1 MLSRELLLEIFR
13 LWQKGAD
20 AHRNTGACDVCEKD
34 TLPNQRVGT
43 AKKYWVCAHCTRKF
57 SLWEKHERD
66 QAAQVSARALLEQAT
81 RK

>member
-20 AHRNTGACDVCEKD
+20 VAIHTKACDVCKD
-34 TLPNQRVGT
+34 VCPTRRVG
-43 AKKYWVCAHCTRKF
+43 KKYWVCAHCTRKF
-57 SLWEKHERD
+57 SLWEKDERD
-66 QAAQVSARALLEQAT
+66 KAIRGLLELAT